1 MSQAL
6 AQADDLLRRGERQLA
21 AQKYLEILATEP
33 GSFLAL
39 HRLGIIEFQSGRRQE
54 ALRRIGE
61 ALAIQPDDPQILSDF
76 GLVQTAL
83 NDAAGALA
91 SYDKAIELDNG
102 LADTHC
108 RRADLLR
115 MLGRPDEALASYE
128 RAIALNPAFAQALNN
143 QGLALAALGRPLEAL
158 ASYDRALAAK
168 PDHLLALCNRGR
180 TLHELGRFEAALESY
195 DRALALNP
203 AYLEVL
209 NNRGVALQGL
219 GRLEAALASFDR
231 ALELKPDYFEA
242 LNNRA
247 NVLKDLGRLEEAL
260 AGLDQALAADPR
272 SAIVLN
278 NRGNVLRELDRLDEA
293 LTAYDL
299 ALALQPDFVEAL
311 AARGFALWRTGRP
324 LEALASYD
332 RALSLNPGR
341 AGDHNVRALVLLSL
355 DRPDEALATYDL
367 ALAIDPKLADAWGNK
382 AMLLI
387 ELGRLEEASCAAERA
402 IELSPQSVRAYYILT
417 LAKRMAAGDP
427 HLKAM
432 LALARGP
439 GQLKPDDEIHL
450 RFALAKALDD
460 AGEPGQSTDQL
471 FAAAKLKRSHI
482 RYDEAET
489 LAVLERTAAS
499 FGAERL
505 RMAEGQ
511 GEPSDAP
518 VFIVGMPRSGSTL
531 TEQILASHPK
541 VHATGET
548 DHWARALGMLELE
561 SGQGLSGPEAL
572 LQLAPD
578 QFRRLGELY
587 LGQVGAARDPS
598 ERMVNKTL
606 ENFRFLGAIHLA
618 LPGARII
625 HTRRDP
631 LDTCLSCFTKL
642 FGDSLAYTYDLGE
655 LGRYYRAYERLMA
668 HWRAVLPRGV
678 MLEVRYEDVIADFE
692 GQARSILAHC
702 ALDWDPGCLD
712 FHESGRW
719 VHTASAAQVRRP
731 IYASSVGRWRAY
743 EPHLKPLLDALAA

>member
-6 AQADDLLRRGERQLA
+6 AEADDLLRRGERELA
-21 AQKYLEILATEP
+21 EQRYREILAAEP
-33 GSFLAL
+33 DAFLAL
-39 HRLGIIEFQSGRRQE
+39 HRLGIIEFQRGRRQE

-61 ALAIQPDDPQILSDF
+61 ALVIRPDDAPILSDF

-91 SYDKAIELDNG
+91 SYDKALALDDG
-102 LADTHC
+102 LAETHF

-115 MLGRPDEALASYE
+115 MLGRPGEALAGYE
-128 RAIALNPAFAQALNN
+128 RAIALNPTFAQALNN
-143 QGLALAALGRPLEAL
+143 RGLALAALGRPLDALESYDLAL
-158 ASYDRALAAK
+158 ASK

-180 TLHELGRFEAALESY
+180 TLHELGRFGEALESY

-209 NNRGVALQGL
+209 NNRGVALQAL
-219 GRLEAALASFDR
+219 GRLEGALASFDR

-247 NVLKDLGRLEEAL
+247 NILKDLGRLEEAL

-272 SAIVLN
+272 SVIVLN
-278 NRGNVLRELDRLDEA
+278 NRGNVLRDLGRLEES

-299 ALALQPDFVEAL
+299 TLALQPDFAEAL
-311 AARGFALWRTGRP
+311 AARGFVLWRMGQP

-355 DRPDEALATYDL
+355 DRPGDALASYDL
-367 ALAIDPKLADAWGNK
+367 ALAIDPELADAWGNK

-387 ELGRLEEASCAAERA
+387 ELGRLEQARVAAERA

-417 LAKRMAAGDP
+417 LAKRMPPGDP
-427 HLKAM
+427 HLEAM
-432 LALARGP
+432 LTLARGP
-439 GQLKPDDEIHL
+439 GQMTPDDEIHL

-460 AGEPGQSTDQL
+460 AGELGESTDQL
-471 FAAAKLKRSHI
+471 FAAAKLKRAHV

-489 LAVLERTAAS
+489 LALLERTAAA
-499 FGAERL
+499 FDGERL
-505 RMAEGQ
+505 STAKGRGD
-511 GEPSDAP
+511 PSEAS

-531 TEQILASHPK
+531 VEQVLASHPR
-541 VHATGET
+541 VRATGET
-548 DHWARALGMLELE
+548 DHWARALGTLELE
-561 SGQGLSGPEAL
+561 CGQRLGAPEAL
-572 LQLAPD
+572 SQLSPD

-587 LGQVGAARDPS
+587 LGQVGVAADRA
-598 ERMVNKTL
+598 ERIVNKTL

-631 LDTCLSCFTKL
+631 LDTCLSCFSKL
-642 FGDSLAYTYDLGE
+642 FGDSLPYTYDLGE
-655 LGRYYRAYERLMA
+655 LGRYYRAYEQLMA
-668 HWRAVLPRGV
+668 HWRAMLPEGVL
-678 MLEVRYEDVIADFE
+678 LEVQYEDVIADLE
-692 GQARSILAHC
+692 GQARRILAHC
-702 ALDWDPGCLD
+702 GLDWDAGCLD
-712 FHESGRW
+712 FHQSGRW

-731 IYASSVGRWRAY
+731 IYASSIGRWRTY
-743 EPHLKPLLDALAA
+743 ESHLKPLLDALAA